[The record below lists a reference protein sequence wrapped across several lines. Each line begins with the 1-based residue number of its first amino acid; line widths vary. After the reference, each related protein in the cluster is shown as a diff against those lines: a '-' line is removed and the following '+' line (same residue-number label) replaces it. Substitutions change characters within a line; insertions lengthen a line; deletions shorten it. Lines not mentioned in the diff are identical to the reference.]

1 MEVTVPQ
8 LGLTMQSAELTQW
21 LVQAGERVEAGQPI
35 AEIATDK
42 IESEIV
48 APANGILHPV
58 ATVGDELPVGAVL
71 ATIEEG

>member
-8 LGLTMQSAELTQW
+8 LGLTMESADLTQW
-21 LVQAGERVEAGQPI
+21 LVQVGERVEAGQPI

-48 APANGILHPV
+48 APANGIFHPV
-58 ATVGDELPVGAVL
+58 AAVGDELPVGAVL
-71 ATIEEG
+71 ATIEEE